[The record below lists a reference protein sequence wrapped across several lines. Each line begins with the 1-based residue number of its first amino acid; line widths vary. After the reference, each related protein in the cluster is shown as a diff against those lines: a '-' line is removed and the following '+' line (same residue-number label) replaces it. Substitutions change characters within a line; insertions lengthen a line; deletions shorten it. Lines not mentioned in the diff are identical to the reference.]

1 MLIHQQLAHERILY
15 ERFAAATVGKSIPA
29 QRSLFPVTL
38 QLSASDA
45 VLLQELAG
53 DLNQLGYLIEP
64 FGANAFVIQG
74 TPADVSAGN
83 EKLAIENLLEQF
95 KHFSSDL
102 KFSRR
107 EKLIRSLAWQQA
119 IKPGTSLS
127 LDEMRGLTTD
137 LFKCAQPNVTASG
150 NPTYIE
156 FKKDYLEQLFKR

>member
-1 MLIHQQLAHERILY
+1 
-15 ERFAAATVGKSIPA
+15 
-29 QRSLFPVTL
+29 
-38 QLSASDA
+38 
-45 VLLQELAG
+45 
-53 DLNQLGYLIEP
+53 LIEP

-83 EKLAIENLLEQF
+83 EKTAIESLLEQF

-119 IKPGTSLS
+119 IKGGTSLTIE
-127 LDEMRGLTTD
+127 EMRTLTAE
-137 LFKCAQPNVTASG
+137 LFRCAQPNVTAAG